1 VKETIMK
8 ALKTV
13 IAAAVAALLAG
24 PALAQMDMPGPAK
37 PQGGGM
43 DHGSMSMTTPAG
55 KGAVGTGTVKK
66 VDPAKRMVNLSH
78 GPIPAINWPAM
89 TMDFPVAPDVDLGSV
104 KAGQSVEFT
113 LAEAGGGKYTVTSIK
128 PSK

>member
-1 VKETIMK
+1 MK
-8 ALKTV
+8 TFHPV
-13 IAAAVAALLAG
+13 IAAAVAMLLAG
-24 PALAQMDMPGPAK
+24 PALAQMDMSGQGK

-43 DHGSMSMTTPAG
+43 DHGSMSMAKPAD
-55 KGAVGTGTVKK
+55 KGAMGSGTVKK
-66 VDPAKRMVNLSH
+66 VDAAKRTVNLSH

-89 TMDFPVAPDVDLGSV
+89 TMDFPVAPEVDLSGV

-113 LAEAGGGKYTVTSIK
+113 LAGAGGNYTVTSLR

>member
-1 VKETIMK
+1 MK
-8 ALKTV
+8 ASKTV
-13 IAAAVAALLAG
+13 IAAAVVALLTG
-24 PALAQMDMPGPAK
+24 PALAQMDMPGPGK
-37 PQGGGM
+37 PQGGM
-43 DHGSMSMTTPAG
+43 DHGSMSMTPPAG
-55 KGAVGTGTVKK
+55 KEAAGTGTVKK

-89 TMDFPVAPDVDLGSV
+89 TMDFSVAPEVDLGSV

>member
-1 VKETIMK
+1 MK
-8 ALKTV
+8 ASKTV
-13 IAAAVAALLAG
+13 IAAAVASLLAG

-43 DHGSMSMTTPAG
+43 DHGSMSMTTPAD
-55 KGAVGTGTVKK
+55 KGTVGTGTVKK

-89 TMDFPVAPDVDLGSV
+89 TMDFSVAPEVDLGSV
-104 KAGQSVEFT
+104 RAGQSVEFT
-113 LAEAGGGKYTVTSIK
+113 LAEAGGGKYTVTGIK

>member
-1 VKETIMK
+1 MK
-8 ALKTV
+8 ASKTV
-13 IAAAVAALLAG
+13 IAAAVVAVVALLTG
-24 PALAQMDMPGPAK
+24 LALAQMDMPGPGK

-55 KGAVGTGTVKK
+55 KGATGTGTVKK
-66 VDPAKRMVNLSH
+66 VGPAKHMVNLSH

-89 TMDFPVAPDVDLGSV
+89 TMDFTVAPEVDLSTV

>member
-1 VKETIMK
+1 MK
-8 ALKTV
+8 ASKTV
-13 IAAAVAALLAG
+13 IAAAVVAVVALLTG
-24 PALAQMDMPGPAK
+24 LALAQMDMPGPGK

-55 KGAVGTGTVKK
+55 KGATGTGTVKK
-66 VDPAKRMVNLSH
+66 VDPAKHMVNLSH

>member
-1 VKETIMK
+1 MK
-8 ALKTV
+8 ASKTV
-13 IAAAVAALLAG
+13 IAAAVVAVVALLTG
-24 PALAQMDMPGPAK
+24 LALAQMDMPGPGK

-55 KGAVGTGTVKK
+55 KGATGTGTVKK
-66 VDPAKRMVNLSH
+66 VDPAKHMVNLSH

-89 TMDFPVAPDVDLGSV
+89 TMDFTVAPEVDLSTV

>member
-1 VKETIMK
+1 VKENIMNASK
-8 ALKTV
+8 SV
-13 IAAAVAALLAG
+13 IAAAIATLLAG
-24 PALAQMDMPGPAK
+24 PALAQRDISGHGK

-55 KGAVGTGTVKK
+55 KGAAGTGTVKK

-89 TMDFPVAPDVDLGSV
+89 TMDFPVAPEVDLGSV